1 MPGWVKKPALP
12 MLVAAAL
19 FAALSLASRGPGS
32 AWVVVRPVAAGSPI
46 TSADVR
52 YETIPS
58 TFSPTGHAVA
68 RIPLVPGMVIG
79 PGLESSRRR
88 SGGDELSVSVTT
100 LSAQDLNPGQ
110 TVRLGAAQN
119 GRIWLSP
126 PVTVVDATGGGV
138 GSLSGMLT
146 VTGSS
151 AAMLA
156 LVQHDGNPSG
166 TWVVMT
172 VGSSR

>member
-12 MLVAAAL
+12 MILAAAL
-19 FAALSLASRGPGS
+19 FTGLSLASRGPGS
-32 AWVVVRPVAAGSPI
+32 AWVVVRPVAAGAPV

-58 TFSPTGHAVA
+58 TFSPSPHAVA
-68 RIPLVPGMVIG
+68 GVPLVPGMVVG
-79 PGLESSRRR
+79 PGLTGSRSRA
-88 SGGDELSVSVTT
+88 GGDELSVAVST
-100 LSAQDLNPGQ
+100 LSAGSLNPGE

-119 GRIWLSP
+119 GRVWLSP
-126 PVTVVDATGGGV
+126 PVTVVNAAGGGV
-138 GSLSGMLT
+138 GSLSGTLT
-146 VTGSS
+146 VTGPS
-151 AAMLA
+151 ATMLA

-172 VGSSR
+172 VGRTR